1 MLDLSSLHPPKGA
14 KKKRKRVGCGPGSG
28 HGKTSGRGHKG
39 AKARSGKEFDSRFEG
54 GQTPF
59 YRRIPK
65 RGFQNPFRKE
75 YEIVNLSAF
84 KKIEEKEITPE
95 LLKAKN
101 LVKEGKLVK
110 ILGGGE
116 IDFPLTIS
124 AHAFSKSAKEKI
136 EKAGGKI
143 IILP

>member
-1 MLDLSSLHPPKGA
+1 MIDLSSLHPPKGA
-14 KKKRKRVGCGPGSG
+14 KKKKKRVGCGPGSG

-54 GQTPF
+54 GQTPL

-65 RGFQNPFRKE
+65 RGFQNPARKE
-75 YEIVNLSAF
+75 YEIVNLSALSSL
-84 KKIEEKEITPE
+84 EEKEINLQ

-101 LVKEGKLVK
+101 LIKEGKLVK
-110 ILGGGE
+110 ILGEGE
-116 IDFPLTIS
+116 ITTPLIVS

-136 EKAGGKI
+136 EKAGGKV
-143 IILP
+143 IILK